1 MIAVFRLAPNSREI
15 VMKMLVHTVA
25 ALALA
30 TAASTALT
38 APAAA
43 GDLLYQAAPDSLTES
58 LDGKPY
64 WAAQAQCAGLF
75 GAAAQYLGE
84 QGDTAGAEEARTLA
98 LSFADDAIAR
108 LRRDRG
114 LTKAEAL
121 QVISPAVLKARAD
134 GAAAVASSEG
144 ELSTWNF
151 ARSTCLD
158 VAEAYRTQTSWNGQ

>member
-1 MIAVFRLAPNSREI
+1 
-15 VMKMLVHTVA
+15 MKMLVHTLA

-30 TAASTALT
+30 TASSAVLT

-43 GDLLYQAAPDSLTES
+43 GDLLYQAAPDSLTEA

-84 QGDTAGAEEARTLA
+84 QGDEAGAQEAKTLA
-98 LSFADDAIAR
+98 LSFADDAITR

-114 LTKAEAL
+114 LTKAQAL
-121 QVISPAVLKARAD
+121 ELISPAVLKARQD

-151 ARSTCLD
+151 ARSSCLD
-158 VAEAYRTQTSWNGQ
+158 IAESYGAQTSWNTP